1 MCWPLNQNMVI
12 VLCTPTHLA
21 TIQTRERIMYA
32 KLGFCH
38 VNWCRRLSGTKA
50 ALVLSPDPFWCLGT
64 RMRLIDFAFTNLTF
78 HTERRVWSHCNWWIV
93 PTLEYW
99 CDQSDSCY
107 SWMHQICHNTEDVI
121 SWLSSATAHCSVTR
135 PFIFMWRVQTKRRA
149 EHCCSSIC
157 DLHGWKIESVLNQ
170 LEYYLPVM

>member
-1 MCWPLNQNMVI
+1 MNWISSQYFILHPIIEAINKGPMCWPLNQNMVI

-38 VNWCRRLSGTKA
+38 VNWCRRLSGTEA

-78 HTERRVWSHCNWWIV
+78 HAERRVWSHCNWWIV

-107 SWMHQICHNTEDVI
+107 SWIHQICHNTVRRCHWLAFLSDSSLQRDQTLHLYVKGTNQEK
-121 SWLSSATAHCSVTR
+121 SWALL
-135 PFIFMWRVQTKRRA
+135 F
-149 EHCCSSIC
+149 
-157 DLHGWKIESVLNQ
+157 
-170 LEYYLPVM
+170 